1 MAKTK
6 KKVAPKKKATTKET
20 VVNNSK
26 TTVEVTV
33 GNTIQYVPHKP
44 RKIDRVP
51 PPKEKIWENG

>member
-51 PPKEKIWENG
+51 PPINK

>member
-6 KKVAPKKKATTKET
+6 KKDAPKKKATPKVKE
-20 VVNNSK
+20 VKESK
-26 TTVEVTV
+26 TIEIVAT
-33 GNTIQYVPHKP
+33 NTIQYVPHKP

>member
-6 KKVAPKKKATTKET
+6 KKVAPKKKAATKEI
-20 VVNNSK
+20 VVNDSK
-26 TTVEVTV
+26 TTVEITA

-51 PPKEKIWENG
+51 PPINK